1 MTSTYPY
8 YARGELPGGIYP
20 GADEP
25 LQTIAMMNW
34 IISMDY
40 LEAPVVNHVLGI
52 LENEREILVRVSR
65 MVEQVD
71 FAFLDDAPVPLHSA
85 TEAWLADR

>member
-1 MTSTYPY
+1 
-8 YARGELPGGIYP
+8 
-20 GADEP
+20 
-25 LQTIAMMNW
+25 
-34 IISMDY
+34 MDH

-71 FAFLDDAPVPLHSA
+71 FASLDLAPVPLHSA